1 MKLSDKTNYPGPR
14 FAMWF
19 VIVLGMFSLAL
30 GIRHTFVEQSIVP
43 AVVGISSAS
52 AMYYLYRNP
61 KILMAKSIDEF
72 GDIYD
77 ESRDKKYI
85 WGAPICQ
92 LLIFFSVLY
101 ILFT

>member
-1 MKLSDKTNYPGPR
+1 MKFSSKTHYPGPR
-14 FAMWF
+14 FAMGF
-19 VIVLGMFSLAL
+19 VIVVGMCSIAL
-30 GIRHTFVEQSIVP
+30 GIRHTFVEQDIVA

-61 KILMAKSIDEF
+61 KILMTKTFDEF
-72 GDIYD
+72 SDIYD

-85 WGAPICQ
+85 LGAPIVQ

-101 ILFT
+101 IWLT